1 MTAGNVTGLEL
12 VNVELE
18 RDASGRM
25 AIKEIAGTE
34 KVIPADMVLLAM
46 GFLGPEAT
54 LAEALGIE
62 LDPRSNFKA
71 QFGEFA
77 TNIPAVFAAGDCRR
91 GQSLVVW
98 AIAEGRGAAAACDAY
113 LASNVAEP
121 KLGPL
126 VEPVEGAVVT
136 LEEYG
141 GREMG
146 GRPLA
151 AV

>member
-1 MTAGNVTGLEL
+1 MMCLQ
-12 VNVELE
+12 
-18 RDASGRM
+18 
-25 AIKEIAGTE
+25 
-34 KVIPADMVLLAM
+34 
-46 GFLGPEAT
+46 GPEAT

-121 KLGPL
+121 KLGAL
-126 VEPVEGAVVT
+126 VGAVEGAVVT
-136 LEEYG
+136 LEEYS
-141 GREMG
+141 GRAG
-146 GRPLA
+146 GRPLVG